1 MIALLAAVLS
11 VFVGLFAASK
21 AARTSAGDTGPAAT
35 AAPPGTAVPT
45 ATAVPAATTAP
56 AVSATAGSSSPAS
69 DGLSSPWQALTGY
82 ALKWTAVNGPGGQ
95 VPPSYT
101 IETLQL
107 NGVKVD
113 QFTTTKTRALEYGK
127 GGAGLHPGWSY
138 QTYVW
143 ANDGPAAPPHATIQ
157 VALPSSNIWQP
168 PQKAEWQWEI
178 SSPLSLNNTYQMGTG
193 ITAWNGDKPQAA
205 NPVIYDIDAIIN
217 PASTVSALHAK
228 GLHVIAYLEVGSI
241 GNYYSAADE
250 GISTTYY
257 SQLKSAGD
265 LGGNLPGWDETFI
278 NINSPSSLSIIESM
292 IKQQAAAKGFDAVE
306 TDLDTTFNNNDGQTP
321 WTITESTEVEYMT
334 AIANYCHSL
343 GLGWIAKNLDETGNT
358 AFIAQLEP
366 LAQGMISE
374 QNRQY
379 GTYIYFT
386 PFLNHHKWIG
396 DAEYTLPL
404 SSFAP
409 QDNATNVN
417 GVLFQQNLDGSRVPA
432 R

>member
-1 MIALLAAVLS
+1 
-11 VFVGLFAASK
+11 
-21 AARTSAGDTGPAAT
+21 
-35 AAPPGTAVPT
+35 
-45 ATAVPAATTAP
+45 
-56 AVSATAGSSSPAS
+56 
-69 DGLSSPWQALTGY
+69 
-82 ALKWTAVNGPGGQ
+82 
-95 VPPSYT
+95 
-101 IETLQL
+101 
-107 NGVKVD
+107 
-113 QFTTTKTRALEYGK
+113 
-127 GGAGLHPGWSY
+127 
-138 QTYVW
+138 
-143 ANDGPAAPPHATIQ
+143 
-157 VALPSSNIWQP
+157 
-168 PQKAEWQWEI
+168 
-178 SSPLSLNNTYQMGTG
+178 MGTG
-193 ITAWNGDKPQAA
+193 ITAWNGDKPSTA

-228 GLHVIAYLEVGSI
+228 GLHAIAYLEVGSI
-241 GNYYSAADE
+241 GNYYGAADE

-257 SQLKSAGD
+257 SQLESAGD
-265 LGGNLPGWDETFI
+265 LGGNLPGWDEKFI
-278 NINSPSSLSIIESM
+278 NINNPSSLSIIESM

-306 TDLDTTFNNNDGQTP
+306 TDLDTTFDNNDGQTP

-358 AFIAQLEP
+358 EFIAQLEP

-417 GVLFQQNLDGSRVPA
+417 GVLFQQNLDGSRDPA
-432 R
+432 RLELRNGNTAIHRVNGCPFPAGIRTSVLVALRERGHQGILCTRLGMRVAVNDRTCPEQTELVVAAGVVGLDRPRLPSEE